1 MDKWE
6 RREKKKKAQKSR
18 MPKHGRSIFL
28 LMRIER
34 ERSKKAAEE
43 AEKEK

>member
-1 MDKWE
+1 MRKWE
-6 RREKKKKAQKSR
+6 RREKKQKAKRNR

-28 LMRIER
+28 LMQLER